1 MDHRVIGT
9 TMPVLEIMLQPG
21 ETIVAEP
28 GELSWISGSVQMK
41 TSTMGAGAK
50 GVLGVFKRVFAGG
63 GLFMTEYS
71 SQGGPGMVAFATK
84 LPGQI
89 LPVDISPG
97 SAYLIHRGGFV
108 CATPGIEI
116 GVGFQRSLGTGIF
129 GGDGFFLQKLSG
141 QAQAWV
147 ELSGEVVVYDL
158 TPGQTLLVHPGHVG
172 MFQQTVNFDIT
183 VVPGIANVLFGNQGL
198 FLARLSGPGRVWLQS
213 LTLPGLA
220 HALSAY
226 LGRETQTQATVS
238 GGLGGA
244 VAGSILKDLLGGS

>member
-89 LPVDISPG
+89 LPVDVAPG

-116 GVGFQRSLGTGIF
+116 
-129 GGDGFFLQKLSG
+129 
-141 QAQAWV
+141 
-147 ELSGEVVVYDL
+147 
-158 TPGQTLLVHPGHVG
+158 
-172 MFQQTVNFDIT
+172 
-183 VVPGIANVLFGNQGL
+183 
-198 FLARLSGPGRVWLQS
+198 
-213 LTLPGLA
+213 
-220 HALSAY
+220 
-226 LGRETQTQATVS
+226 
-238 GGLGGA
+238 
-244 VAGSILKDLLGGS
+244 